1 MYVIVRMNSKLNL
14 VKSQQSE
21 KKKEKK
27 KEKKLTKNKQKTH
40 T

>member
-14 VKSQQSE
+14 VKSQQSG
-21 KKKEKK
+21 KKKKK
-27 KEKKLTKNKQKTH
+27 KNLTKNKQKTH